1 VEGPLKPI
9 FGLAE
14 NMKKQGV
21 LFFDLDGTL
30 ADSGAGIHAA
40 LNDVF
45 TTRGYDAITETE
57 LYFMVGPP
65 LQDSLPVVFAP
76 RGISE
81 DLVET
86 FIYEYRAT
94 YIANHLP
101 STQFNAGMA
110 EALESLS
117 KHWHLAVVTSKPQP
131 QAIVAVRALGVEHMF
146 VTVVGPD
153 SDGSYP
159 KSLLLERALREVEK
173 AIGEQPIAAQCW
185 MIGDRHHDID
195 AGVAMGTKSMG
206 VMWGFGTHEELTH
219 AGAHVIAES
228 PAHLVSTL
236 LAHL

>member
-1 VEGPLKPI
+1 MI
-9 FGLAE
+9 
-14 NMKKQGV
+14 KQGV

-45 TTRGYDAITETE
+45 VTRGHDAITDTE
-57 LYFMVGPP
+57 LYFMIGPP

-81 DLVET
+81 ELVDT
-86 FIYEYRAT
+86 FILEYRAT

-101 STQFNAGMA
+101 STQFNRGMA
-110 EALESLS
+110 EALTALS
-117 KHWHLAVVTSKPQP
+117 EHWHLAVVTSKPQP
-131 QAIVAVRALGVEHMF
+131 QALTAVRALGVEHMF
-146 VTVVGPD
+146 LTIVGPD

-159 KSLLLERALREVEK
+159 KSLLLERALKEVSESL
-173 AIGEQPIAAQCW
+173 GVQPNAAECW

-195 AGVAMGTKSMG
+195 AGIAQGTKSMG
-206 VMWGFGTHEELTH
+206 VMWGFGSHEELSH
-219 AGAHVIAES
+219 AGAHVIAET

-236 LAHL
+236 LAHLQVR